1 MSNSASQADTDATP
15 AAVYD
20 AVQSAVSDVLIG
32 NEQIIEGVTI
42 ALLTRGHVLLEGVP
56 GVAKTTIANTFSR
69 AIGLEYSRIQMTPDV
84 LPADITGTHIYR
96 ETTGEFELRKGPI
109 FANVIVADEINRA
122 TPKTQSALLE
132 AMQER
137 QVTID
142 GETLQLPEPFLV
154 IATQNPIEM
163 DGTFE
168 LAEAQRDRFSLK
180 YQVGLPDRDT
190 ETALFD
196 RFDSTPELGP
206 ETVDAVVDIETI
218 LAARDQIADIYVSE
232 SVREYILD
240 IVEKTRSDPS
250 IEHGG
255 SPRATLAFLNAGKA
269 RAAIH
274 GRAYVLPDDIKT
286 LVRPVLIHRLV
297 RNTDAR
303 LSDRSTEAIIDE
315 ISETVPTPGSEASFE
330 PPATQ

>member
-1 MSNSASQADTDATP
+1 
-15 AAVYD
+15 
-20 AVQSAVSDVLIG
+20 
-32 NEQIIEGVTI
+32 
-42 ALLTRGHVLLEGVP
+42 
-56 GVAKTTIANTFSR
+56 
-69 AIGLEYSRIQMTPDV
+69 
-84 LPADITGTHIYR
+84 
-96 ETTGEFELRKGPI
+96 
-109 FANVIVADEINRA
+109 
-122 TPKTQSALLE
+122 
-132 AMQER
+132 
-137 QVTID
+137 
-142 GETLQLPEPFLV
+142 
-154 IATQNPIEM
+154 M

-180 YQVGLPDRDT
+180 YQVDLPDRDN

-196 RFDSTPELGP
+196 RFDSTPGLSP

-218 LAARDQIADIYVSE
+218 VAARDQITDIYVSE
-232 SVREYILD
+232 PVREYILD

-274 GRAYVLPDDIKT
+274 GREYVLPDDIKT

-303 LSDRSTEAIIDE
+303 LSDRSTEAILDE
-315 ISETVPTPGSEASFE
+315 ISDAVPTPGSEASFE
-330 PPATQ
+330 PPSSK

>member
-1 MSNSASQADTDATP
+1 MSNSASRVDDATP
-15 AAVYD
+15 AGIYN
-20 AVQSAVSDVLIG
+20 AVQSAVGDVLIG
-32 NEQIIEGVTI
+32 NEEIIEGVTI
-42 ALLTRGHVLLEGVP
+42 ALLTRGDVLLEGVP
-56 GVAKTTIANTFSR
+56 GVAKTTIANTFAR
-69 AIGLEYSRIQMTPDV
+69 ASGLEYSRIQMTPDV

-96 ETTGEFELRKGPI
+96 EATGEFELRKGPI
-109 FANVIVADEINRA
+109 FANVVVADEINRV

-163 DGTFE
+163 EGTFE

-180 YQVGLPDRDT
+180 YHVELPDRDD

-196 RFDSTPELGP
+196 RFNSTPDLGP
-206 ETVDAVVDIETI
+206 ETVDAVVDSETI
-218 LAARDQIADIYVSE
+218 VAARAQLSEVYVSE
-232 SVREYILD
+232 PVREYILD
-240 IVEKTRSDPS
+240 IVQETRSDPG
-250 IEHGG
+250 IEYGG

-269 RAAIH
+269 RAAIQ
-274 GRAYVLPDDIKT
+274 GRKYVLPDDIKA
-286 LVRPVLIHRLV
+286 LAKPVLIHRLV

-303 LSDRSTEAIIDE
+303 LSDRSTEAIVDDLVE
-315 ISETVPTPGSEASFE
+315 AVPTPGSEASFE
-330 PPATQ
+330 PIANN